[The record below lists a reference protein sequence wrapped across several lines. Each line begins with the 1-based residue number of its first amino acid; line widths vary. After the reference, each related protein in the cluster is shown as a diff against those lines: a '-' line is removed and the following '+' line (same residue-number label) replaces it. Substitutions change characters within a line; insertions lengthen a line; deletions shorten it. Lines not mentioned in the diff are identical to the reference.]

1 MFVNIQGTDLI
12 DKRFKY
18 THLTCVCLPGDRQF
32 CLQPFDTFWKCH
44 QLKKKINTFTC
55 EKNAMRPI
63 KTQYSYFRREIIT
76 DERQDNNTVAN
87 QNDNRSKG

>member
-1 MFVNIQGTDLI
+1 
-12 DKRFKY
+12 
-18 THLTCVCLPGDRQF
+18 
-32 CLQPFDTFWKCH
+32 
-44 QLKKKINTFTC
+44 
-55 EKNAMRPI
+55 MRPI